1 MRTLEFNIT
10 SQKLRKD
17 PGCSF
22 SHIIMGSENFL
33 KAHFNFKTSEWN
45 STTKIAVFLTDTAS
59 EYIPLIDNECIVP
72 NSITKS
78 KIFKIQVIGVG
89 GGQKIPTNELTIRQ
103 EEP

>member
-1 MRTLEFNIT
+1 MRTLEFNVT
-10 SQKLRKD
+10 SQRLRKD
-17 PGCSF
+17 PKCSF

-33 KAHFNFKTSEWN
+33 KAHFNFKTSEWDN
-45 STTKIAVFLTDTAS
+45 AIKVAVFFTDTAN
-59 EYIPLIDNECIVP
+59 EYMPLINNECMVP

-78 KIFKIQVIGVG
+78 KIFKIQMIGVG